1 MKKPAKKRSRRQG
14 IKKTRMKQEAKHKKP
29 EPIKPILYTRRLKS
43 RKQKKIKQIAPPL
56 WSNALDPKFDD
67 DPFDDDEQKAPSSF
81 RDMMRRIND
90 IKGHR
95 NPYRYSSNEGDTKGM
110 RSEPPD
116 IIPKQG
122 EKETAESYARRLN
135 RCVQD
140 ELVKITVAKKDK
152 APLVDP
158 ETHKSTKTRKALKR
172 LAAKKEMK
180 KVFRIEKNL
189 TGFEHLKD
197 SVKFG
202 EVVQGPPVLKTK
214 PKKVGGGSTSN
225 DLTLTVG
232 RRVRPT

>member
-1 MKKPAKKRSRRQG
+1 MKKLAKKRPQRQG
-14 IKKTRMKQEAKHKKP
+14 IKKTRMKQEAKHKNP
-29 EPIKPILYTRRLKS
+29 DLIKPILYTRRLKS

-56 WSNALDPKFDD
+56 RSDALDSKFDD

-122 EKETAESYARRLN
+122 EKETAKSYARRLN

-158 ETHKSTKTRKALKR
+158 ETYKSTKTRKALKR
-172 LAAKKEMK
+172 LTAKKEMK